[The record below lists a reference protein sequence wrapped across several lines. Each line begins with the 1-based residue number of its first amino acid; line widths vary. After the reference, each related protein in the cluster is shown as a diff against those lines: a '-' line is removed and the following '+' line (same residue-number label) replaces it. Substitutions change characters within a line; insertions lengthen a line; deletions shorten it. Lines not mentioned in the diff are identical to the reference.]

1 MPYLQSL
8 QSLLA
13 RTILAVCLLSGAAQA
28 WAAPL
33 YSVSI
38 DTATLGS
45 GPAYLGLYFMGL
57 ADAAPATATVDNL
70 TGALTGAASVAGTV
84 TGTAPGPLVFGN
96 GNGGSDW
103 VQAITLGGMFS
114 FDVSFALAAGDAGTT
129 FGWALFDD
137 AGYLGGDGDLG
148 AISLQPGA
156 GPGAIYQ
163 LANQSALSQVTVVP
177 EPSTAALLLLAG
189 VGMTWT
195 ARRRRQVDGHRHGRA
210 YSI

>member
-1 MPYLQSL
+1 MRYLNY
-8 QSLLA
+8 LLA

-28 WAAPL
+28 WAGPL
-33 YSVSI
+33 YQVSI
-38 DTATLGS
+38 DTTTLGG

-70 TGALTGAASVAGTV
+70 SGALAGVASATGAV

-103 VQAITLGGMFS
+103 AQAVALGGMIS
-114 FDVSFALAAGDAGTT
+114 FDVSFALAAGDVGTT

-148 AISLQPGA
+148 TISLQPGA
-156 GPGAIYQ
+156 VHL
-163 LANQSALSQVTVVP
+163 LADQSAFSHVTVVP
-177 EPSTAALLLLAG
+177 EPSTAALMLLAG
-189 VGMTWT
+189 LVMAWAG
-195 ARRRRQVDGHRHGRA
+195 RRRA
-210 YSI
+210 